1 MKPTHYIWKTP
12 QWPNFTWDNSRLL
25 RHLGECRRKQG
36 MLLAKISS
44 LGLPYEKQ
52 AHTDI
57 LFEEAMTTSAI
68 EGETLNPASVRS
80 SIARKLGL
88 PSAGMPIDRYTD
100 GLIDIL
106 LDASRNHSKALTK
119 KRLLGWHAALFPTGY
134 SGLHKIRVAQW
145 RGPEPMRVVSGKMG
159 HETIHYEALPY
170 ERVDA
175 EMKTFLQWWRDSQ
188 ENLDG
193 ILRAA
198 VAHFWFVTIHPFE
211 DGNGRIARA
220 LTDTALAQDDG
231 QAQRYYSLSSQINAE
246 RETYYS
252 ILEKTQKGDG
262 DITAWLLW
270 FLGCYSRGVE
280 TSGNVMAAV
289 LDKAAFWYRHAQTQ
303 LSVRQRKVINK
314 LLDAG
319 KGGFIGGLTNRKYA
333 SMAKVSRA
341 TATRELQY
349 LLDIGVIKR
358 NPGKGRSVSY
368 DLTEKNPLSAD
379 FTDGQK

>member
-1 MKPTHYIWKTP
+1 MKSTHYIWQSRK
-12 QWPNFTWDNSRLL
+12 WPNFTWDNSRLL
-25 RHLGECRRKQG
+25 NQLGECRRKQG
-36 MLLAKISS
+36 MLLAKMLS
-44 LGLPYEKQ
+44 LGLPYEQQ

-68 EGETLNPASVRS
+68 EGEKLNPASVRS

-88 PSAGMPIDRYTD
+88 PSAGLPVDCHTD

-106 LDASRNHSKALTK
+106 LDASQNHSKPLTN
-119 KRLLGWHAALFPTGY
+119 KRLFGWHAALFPTGY
-134 SGLHKIRVAQW
+134 SGLHKIRVGKW
-145 RGPEPMRVVSGKMG
+145 RGPEPMRVVSGKIG
-159 HETIHYEALPY
+159 REIVHYETVPY
-170 ERVDA
+170 DRVDA
-175 EMKTFLQWWRDSQ
+175 EMELFLQWWHDGK
-188 ENLDG
+188 EGMDG

-220 LTDTALAQDDG
+220 LTDMALAHDDR
-231 QAQRYYSLSSQINAE
+231 QAHRYYSLSSQINAE
-246 RETYYS
+246 RESYYS
-252 ILEKTQKGDG
+252 ILETTQKGAVG
-262 DITAWLLW
+262 ITAWLLW
-270 FLGCYSRGVE
+270 FLGCYSRGIDN
-280 TSGNVMAAV
+280 SKKVMAAV

-319 KGGFIGGLTNRKYA
+319 NEEFSGELTNRKYA
-333 SMAKVSRA
+333 SIAKVSRA

-349 LLDIGVIKR
+349 LLDVGIIKR

-368 DLTEKNPLSAD
+368 DVVWE
-379 FTDGQK
+379 